1 MEPEHPRPSRPHHHP
16 HLLNL
21 LPVTSVSSP
30 SSPQPG
36 AGLRATGITP
46 ASSPGVV
53 SPQQHSHSS
62 PHVPTMASMLSA
74 TSASAALAAAAGS
87 SSASATVNPL
97 PGTAVSTPPSG
108 FSHEHSPG
116 TPRQPVRE
124 THIATVDRDFTTGRK
139 TINEYQVLEEIGRG
153 QHGKVKLAQDRR
165 DQRMVAIKIIPRLS
179 KTRRL
184 GKVSAVDPQQNTK
197 REIAILKKIRHEN
210 IVALLEVIDDPELQK
225 IYMVLEY
232 VERGEMTWRKKGLPN
247 ICYFERYRFEQG
259 VHGHELAPGEC
270 NWHAVLERKATIR
283 ALKDARANGTPLPVN
298 EWTTV
303 YHVSADDEDG
313 QPPWWYVPSTGL
325 GPDASLLESHPISRA
340 TSRAPSRIASSAS
353 VASAP
358 TRQSYSS
365 DASPLSYMAQDGG
378 DRHTLNFVADND
390 DEDDDAF
397 GGDGGSQTP
406 GLLHPANA
414 MSSALDGSMFG
425 AYVDDSSRPR
435 QRSPSI
441 ADSVMSHLSGIDF
454 NSMVHDPY
462 ADDFSYVP
470 CFNIHQARIAFR
482 DTVLGLEYLHY
493 HGVVHRDIKPANLLW
508 SKGFH
513 VKISDF
519 GVSYFGRPIRDGE
532 PDVTVSEAEARNF
545 DDDRELSKTVGTPAF
560 FAPELCY
567 TDIDTEPPRVS
578 EQIDVWSLGV
588 TLYCLLYARIP
599 FLAEDEFSMFRKIAT
614 EEAYIPKRRLKPVGI
629 YTDPTGSSLYSRTNV
644 HPYRSD
650 ADPEYEEI
658 SDSLLDL
665 LRKMLIKNPDKRIR
679 LKDIKRHP
687 WVTEDLP
694 NVAAWLSDTDPARD
708 QDRTIHVD
716 EEEIGDAVVP
726 LNFLQRARS
735 AVKRAVDKVMH
746 ARPERD
752 ESAAPSSTRA
762 RAASSAASSS
772 RAVAGD
778 QAAAASSQ
786 PINILPA
793 TLQHHNSTGSPG
805 NSNHGHV
812 FGFGSHGHSHSHGH
826 MHSYSQG
833 HQPASSSPLGF
844 HHYHTG
850 NNPRDARRK
859 SLHKAEVN
867 DYFATVTQ
875 LPPVPGAPGTTTAS
889 AATATDSPR
898 QDHPLAQSQTA
909 SPYASPD
916 ERTPHSEFPPSQ
928 LQQLTLPETSAT
940 EPAVQLP
947 PAMPAMP
954 VASTNTVYNYNIDGS
969 GEASPATPPSRTMT
983 RHVHSRSISN
993 AILSRASILRDIQTM
1008 PPTPTAALPLDAST
1022 SGRRTREVRSAS
1034 SADITFNART
1044 RSVDRAGIV
1053 FANPDKRAEALV
1065 GLSVANAPGSMRQP
1079 SLHLSTSTVGS
1090 DETETETL
1098 TQTQTQTLVERPAT
1112 AHRVQDIVAND
1123 ITTAVGRGKSNS
1135 LSALP
1140 NTNTSVDAS
1149 AVPLTNAG
1157 LDTTAA
1163 PTSATTT
1170 SSSSASLEEGF
1181 NQTPLTSPSEK
1192 THHSFVH
1199 STNSTTSAG
1208 SSQPGHRKGSSNAM
1222 MTMVFQSDPSLPALL
1237 SGASSVSNDV
1247 EGEFL
1252 GNPGV
1257 VGGPGDVSDSLTPP
1271 ALLGKEPAAFP
1282 LGLKDQQGWGSGG
1295 AIPVEIDNTAATARA
1310 AATGRSTSTSSRTP
1324 LATPVRGNSRC
1335 FTDEDDDS
1343 DSDGGIIMMAKAKK
1357 KVTAFGP
1364 MPGSGGSGFAGSGG
1378 FSGSGSRTT
1387 HMARRRDTSTSIGST
1402 DTAKK
1407 VGLGTTTTTG
1417 DN

>member
-36 AGLRATGITP
+36 YRTASGVTP
-46 ASSPGVV
+46 ASSPGVF

-62 PHVPTMASMLSA
+62 PHVPTMASMASMASA
-74 TSASAALAAAAGS
+74 TSASVALAAAAGT
-87 SSASATVNPL
+87 SSAAATVSPL
-97 PGTAVSTPPSG
+97 PDSTLSTPPGG
-108 FSHEHSPG
+108 FSHEHSYV
-116 TPRQPVRE
+116 TSRQPVRE
-124 THIATVDRDFTTGRK
+124 THIANVDRDFTTGRK

-153 QHGKVKLAQDRR
+153 QHGKVKLAQDNR
-165 DQRMVAIKIIPRLS
+165 DFRMVAIKIIPRLS

-259 VHGHELAPGEC
+259 VHGKELAPGEC

-283 ALKDARANGTPLPVN
+283 ALKEARANGTPPPVN
-298 EWTTV
+298 EWTTK
-303 YHVSADDEDG
+303 YHVTADDEDG
-313 QPPWWYVPSTGL
+313 QPPWWYVPSIGL

-340 TSRAPSRIASSAS
+340 TSRAPSRVASSAS

-358 TRQSYSS
+358 TPHSYSS

-378 DRHTLNFVADND
+378 DPHDFILG
-390 DEDDDAF
+390 DDDDDGF

-406 GLLHPANA
+406 GLLHPGNA
-414 MSSALDGSMFG
+414 MSNALDGSMFG
-425 AYVDDSSRPR
+425 AYMDDNTR
-435 QRSPSI
+435 QRHRSPSI
-441 ADSVMSHLSGIDF
+441 ADSIMSHLSGLDF

-532 PDVTVSEAEARNF
+532 PDVTVSEAEARDF

-567 TDIDTEPPRVS
+567 TDIDKEPPRVS

-614 EEAYIPKRRLKPVGI
+614 EEAFIPKSRLKPVGI

-644 HPYRSD
+644 HPQYRSD
-650 ADPEYEEI
+650 AEPEYEEI
-658 SDSLLDL
+658 SDPLLDL
-665 LRKMLIKNPDKRIR
+665 LRKMLIKNPEKRIR

-687 WVTEDLP
+687 WVTEDIP
-694 NVAAWLSDTDPARD
+694 NIPAWLSETDPARD

-716 EEEIGDAVVP
+716 DAEIGDAVVP

-746 ARPERD
+746 PQRD
-752 ESAAPSSTRA
+752 ESATASSTRV
-762 RAASSAASSS
+762 RAASSAVSSS
-772 RAVAGD
+772 RAVAE
-778 QAAAASSQ
+778 QAAPAANTSQ

-793 TLQHHNSTGSPG
+793 TLQHHNNTGGSHSSH
-805 NSNHGHV
+805 NSHG
-812 FGFGSHGHSHSHGH
+812 FGSGSHGHSHSHGH

-833 HQPASSSPLGF
+833 HQPTSSSPLSF
-844 HHYHTG
+844 HHYHTS

-859 SLHKAEVN
+859 SLHKADST

-875 LPPVPGAPGTTTAS
+875 LPTAPVPTVPAEPH
-889 AATATDSPR
+889 
-898 QDHPLAQSQTA
+898 HPLAQSQTA
-909 SPYASPD
+909 SPYASPG
-916 ERTPHSEFPPSQ
+916 ERTPNSESQ
-928 LQQLTLPETSAT
+928 QQLTDASAAAST
-940 EPAVQLP
+940 ITAQLQP
-947 PAMPAMP
+947 VMPAL
-954 VASTNTVYNYNIDGS
+954 STVSTSTTAYNINIDGS
-969 GEASPATPPSRTMT
+969 GEVNPATPPPRPMT
-983 RHVHSRSISN
+983 RHVHSRSITN
-993 AILSRASILRDIQTM
+993 AILSRASIMRDVQTM
-1008 PPTPTAALPLDAST
+1008 PPTPAAVPAGANT
-1022 SGRRTREVRSAS
+1022 TRRTREVRSSS
-1034 SADITFNART
+1034 SADANFNART

-1053 FANPDKRAEALV
+1053 FANPDKRASPVV
-1065 GLSVANAPGSMRQP
+1065 GLSTANIPGSVQQP
-1079 SLHLSTSTVGS
+1079 SLHLSTSTAGS
-1090 DETETETL
+1090 DETET
-1098 TQTQTQTLVERPAT
+1098 QTQVQAQIQPQPLIDRPAT
-1112 AHRVQDIVAND
+1112 AHRVQDIISKD
-1123 ITTAVGRGKSNS
+1123 TITTVGRNKSNS
-1135 LSALP
+1135 LSALA
-1140 NTNTSVDAS
+1140 NTTLDAP
-1149 AVPLTNAG
+1149 VLPVTNA
-1157 LDTTAA
+1157 DPESIPCPPSPRQANETVAAA
-1163 PTSATTT
+1163 PVPATAT
-1170 SSSSASLEEGF
+1170 SSSSVSLEEGY
-1181 NQTPLTSPSEK
+1181 NQTPLTSPSDVA
-1192 THHSFVH
+1192 HHSFV
-1199 STNSTTSAG
+1199 NSGSVG
-1208 SSQPGHRKGSSNAM
+1208 SSTGGNSHQGHRKGSSNAM
-1222 MTMVFQSDPSLPALL
+1222 MTMAFQSDPSLPALL
-1237 SGASSVSNDV
+1237 SGASSVSNDM
-1247 EGEFL
+1247 EGDFL
-1252 GNPGV
+1252 GSPGV
-1257 VGGPGDVSDSLTPP
+1257 VSSGPAVDVSDSLTPP

-1282 LGLKDQQGWGSGG
+1282 LVGLKDQQGWGSGG
-1295 AIPVEIDNTAATARA
+1295 AIPVEIDNTSVTAGA

-1343 DSDGGIIMMAKAKK
+1343 DSDGGIIMMAKSKK
-1357 KVTAFGP
+1357 KVPAFASPAVGANP
-1364 MPGSGGSGFAGSGG
+1364 SSSG
-1378 FSGSGSRTT
+1378 RTT

-1407 VGLGTTTTTG
+1407 VGLSTATTASE
-1417 DN
+1417 N

>member
-1 MEPEHPRPSRPHHHP
+1 MPSF
-16 HLLNL
+16 
-21 LPVTSVSSP
+21 
-30 SSPQPG
+30 
-36 AGLRATGITP
+36 
-46 ASSPGVV
+46 
-53 SPQQHSHSS
+53 
-62 PHVPTMASMLSA
+62 
-74 TSASAALAAAAGS
+74 S
-87 SSASATVNPL
+87 SSSSIRPTN
-97 PGTAVSTPPSG
+97 STC
-108 FSHEHSPG
+108 
-116 TPRQPVRE
+116 R
-124 THIATVDRDFTTGRK
+124 THIANVDRDFTTGRK

-153 QHGKVKLAQDRR
+153 QHGKVKLAQDNR
-165 DQRMVAIKIIPRLS
+165 DLRMVAIKIIPRLS

-259 VHGHELAPGEC
+259 VHGKPLAPGEC

-283 ALKDARANGTPLPVN
+283 ALKEARANGTPPPVN
-298 EWTTV
+298 EWTTK
-303 YHVSADDEDG
+303 YHVTADDEDG
-313 QPPWWYVPSTGL
+313 QPPWWYVPSIGL

-340 TSRAPSRIASSAS
+340 TSRAPSRVASSAS

-358 TRQSYSS
+358 TPNSYSS

-378 DRHTLNFVADND
+378 DPRNFLLG
-390 DEDDDAF
+390 DDDDDGF

-406 GLLHPANA
+406 GLLHPGNA
-414 MSSALDGSMFG
+414 MSNALDGSMFG
-425 AYVDDSSRPR
+425 AYMDDNTR
-435 QRSPSI
+435 QRHRSPSI
-441 ADSVMSHLSGIDF
+441 ADSIMSHLSGLDF

-532 PDVTVSEAEARNF
+532 PDVTVSEAEARDF

-567 TDIDTEPPRVS
+567 TDIDKEPPRVS

-614 EEAYIPKRRLKPVGI
+614 EEAFIPKSRLKPVGI

-644 HPYRSD
+644 HPQYRSD

-658 SDSLLDL
+658 SDPLLDL
-665 LRKMLIKNPDKRIR
+665 LRKMLIKNPEKRIR

-687 WVTEDLP
+687 WVTEDITNIP
-694 NVAAWLSDTDPARD
+694 AWLSETDPARD

-716 EEEIGDAVVP
+716 DAEIGDAVVP

-746 ARPERD
+746 PQRD
-752 ESAAPSSTRA
+752 ESANASSTRV

-772 RAVAGD
+772 RAIAE
-778 QAAAASSQ
+778 QAAAGANTSQ

-793 TLQHHNSTGSPG
+793 TLQHHNSTPGIGTGTGAGNGGSHG
-805 NSNHGHV
+805 SHNSHG

-833 HQPASSSPLGF
+833 HQPTSSSPLSF
-844 HHYHTG
+844 HHYHTS

-859 SLHKAEVN
+859 SLHKTDST

-875 LPPVPGAPGTTTAS
+875 LPTFPIPSSSGIGA
-889 AATATDSPR
+889 AAAAAGFTGHTEPH
-898 QDHPLAQSQTA
+898 HPLAQSQTA
-909 SPYASPD
+909 SPYASPG
-916 ERTPHSEFPPSQ
+916 ERTPNSESQ
-928 LQQLTLPETSAT
+928 QQLTDASAAAALAAAQAQ
-940 EPAVQLP
+940 PV
-947 PAMPAMP
+947 MPAL
-954 VASTNTVYNYNIDGS
+954 STVTTSTTVYNYNIDGS
-969 GEASPATPPSRTMT
+969 GEASPATPPSRPMT
-983 RHVHSRSISN
+983 RHVHSRSITN
-993 AILSRASILRDIQTM
+993 AILSRASIMRDIQTM
-1008 PPTPTAALPLDAST
+1008 PPTPAAVPADAT
-1022 SGRRTREVRSAS
+1022 RRTREVRSSSSTDAS
-1034 SADITFNART
+1034 FNART

-1053 FANPDKRAEALV
+1053 FANPDKRASPVV
-1065 GLSVANAPGSMRQP
+1065 GLSTANVPGSVQQPVQQP
-1079 SLHLSTSTVGS
+1079 SLHMSTSTTGS
-1090 DETETETL
+1090 DETETQSRVL
-1098 TQTQTQTLVERPAT
+1098 THPLQLTERPAT
-1112 AHRVQDIVAND
+1112 AHRVQDIIAKD
-1123 ITTAVGRGKSNS
+1123 TTTTVGRNKSNS

-1140 NTNTSVDAS
+1140 NTAVVASQLSVA
-1149 AVPLTNAG
+1149 NATPESIPCPPSPRQAIE
-1157 LDTTAA
+1157 TTAA
-1163 PTSATTT
+1163 AAPVAAPAPATAN
-1170 SSSSASLEEGF
+1170 SSSSVSLEGYD
-1181 NQTPLTSPSEK
+1181 QTPLTSPSEM
-1192 THHSFVH
+1192 THHSFV
-1199 STNSTTSAG
+1199 NSGSVG
-1208 SSQPGHRKGSSNAM
+1208 SSTGGNGHQGHRKGSSNAM
-1222 MTMVFQSDPSLPALL
+1222 MTMAFQSDPSLPALL
-1237 SGASSVSNDV
+1237 SGASSVSNDM
-1247 EGEFL
+1247 EGDFL

-1257 VGGPGDVSDSLTPP
+1257 VSSGPSVDVSDSLTPP

-1282 LGLKDQQGWGSGG
+1282 LVGLKDQQGWGSGG
-1295 AIPVEIDNTAATARA
+1295 AIPVEIDNTIATAGA

-1357 KVTAFGP
+1357 KVAAFAPPSTGT
-1364 MPGSGGSGFAGSGG
+1364 PGSA
-1378 FSGSGSRTT
+1378 SRTT

-1407 VGLGTTTTTG
+1407 VGLSTTTSATG